1 MRLIRLF
8 ARSGKKVRGN
18 LLSRRRGDLM
28 PIELTDQQ
36 RDHEHQEARM
46 DTDRIRRLENENN
59 RLRDRVVE
67 LEAELKFERA
77 NADARAS
84 ALRRQ
89 VRVLESQ
96 RNNIVSHMLT
106 VR

>member
-1 MRLIRLF
+1 
-8 ARSGKKVRGN
+8 
-18 LLSRRRGDLM
+18 
-28 PIELTDQQ
+28 
-36 RDHEHQEARM
+36 M
-46 DTDRIRRLENENN
+46 DTDRIRRLENENS

>member
-1 MRLIRLF
+1 
-8 ARSGKKVRGN
+8 
-18 LLSRRRGDLM
+18 
-28 PIELTDQQ
+28 
-36 RDHEHQEARM
+36 M
-46 DTDRIRRLENENN
+46 DTDRIRRLENENS

-96 RNNIVSHMLT
+96 GTERT
-106 VR
+106 PTE

>member
-1 MRLIRLF
+1 
-8 ARSGKKVRGN
+8 
-18 LLSRRRGDLM
+18 
-28 PIELTDQQ
+28 
-36 RDHEHQEARM
+36 M

-59 RLRDRVVE
+59 RLRDRVAE
-67 LEAELKFERA
+67 LEAELKLERA

>member
-1 MRLIRLF
+1 M
-8 ARSGKKVRGN
+8 
-18 LLSRRRGDLM
+18 
-28 PIELTDQQ
+28 
-36 RDHEHQEARM
+36 
-46 DTDRIRRLENENN
+46 DRIRRLENENS